1 MPRSGAV
8 EIYDARIGA
17 SFSYNTPTKEFLTY
31 DTSESVIQKVE
42 YIKAKALGGSM
53 FWEISADRTDDKSL
67 TLASANKLRSLDR
80 SQNWLSY
87 LQSRYDNIRNGLR
100 G

>member
-1 MPRSGAV
+1 M
-8 EIYDARIGA
+8 EIYDATIGA
-17 SFSYNTPTKEFLTY
+17 SFSYNTPTKEFVTY
-31 DTSESVIQKVE
+31 DALENVIQKVE
-42 YIKAKALGGSM
+42 YTKAKALGGSM

-67 TLASANKLRSLDR
+67 TLASANKLGSLER

-87 LQSRYDNIRNGLR
+87 PQSRYHNIRNGLR

>member
-1 MPRSGAV
+1 MLRSGAV

-17 SFSYNTPTKEFLTY
+17 SFSYNTLTKEFVTY
-31 DTSESVIQKVE
+31 DTLKSVIQKVE
-42 YIKAKALGGSM
+42 YTKAKALGGSM

-67 TLASANKLRSLDR
+67 TLASAKLGSLDR

-87 LQSRYDNIRNGLR
+87 PQSRYDNIRNGPR